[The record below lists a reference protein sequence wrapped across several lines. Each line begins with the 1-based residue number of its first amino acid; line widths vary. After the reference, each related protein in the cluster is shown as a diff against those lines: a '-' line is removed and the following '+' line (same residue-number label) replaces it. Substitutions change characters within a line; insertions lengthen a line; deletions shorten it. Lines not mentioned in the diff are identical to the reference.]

1 VKLTIRLTP
10 GTDDDLIAWLENLD
24 VPWGLKGQKVKDALR
39 RGIGNLQ
46 QKESFLDLTVLLPEI
61 RRVVAAGVAD
71 ALSGFQISQSAARID
86 PGVEEETENMLDQLG
101 GFLILD
107 ETAISGRSRP

>member
-1 VKLTIRLTP
+1 MFDT
-10 GTDDDLIAWLENLD
+10 
-24 VPWGLKGQKVKDALR
+24 DALTVTDGGEVEPVVPEDQFIFINLEGFQL
-39 RGIGNLQ
+39 GIGNLQ
-46 QKESFLDLTVLLPEI
+46 REEELTGLMVLLPEI

-71 ALSGFQISQSAARID
+71 ALSGFQISQSAAGID